1 MYTKPNIFHRFCSAI
16 ESGSLKGTSAQKC
29 GPPST
34 YLTVAAE
41 AHFRVELWFS
51 LAQFGYNH
59 PTSADHGKY
68 REEQWQAMMELV
80 FQDRKNNMN
89 KAWETRKAM
98 LEGGD
103 DVQEDS
109 QTGGENAISEE
120 EGTVDKKFW
129 E

>member
-16 ESGSLKGTSAQKC
+16 ESGSLKGTKPQKC
-29 GPPST
+29 GPPSA

-51 LAQFGYNH
+51 LAQFGFNH
-59 PTSADHGKY
+59 PTSTDHGKF
-68 REEQWQAMMELV
+68 REESWQTTMELV
-80 FQDRKNNMN
+80 YQDRQNNMN
-89 KAWETRKAM
+89 MAWETRKAM

-103 DVQEDS
+103 EVQEES
-109 QTGGENAISEE
+109 QSGEENAVSEE

-129 E
+129 